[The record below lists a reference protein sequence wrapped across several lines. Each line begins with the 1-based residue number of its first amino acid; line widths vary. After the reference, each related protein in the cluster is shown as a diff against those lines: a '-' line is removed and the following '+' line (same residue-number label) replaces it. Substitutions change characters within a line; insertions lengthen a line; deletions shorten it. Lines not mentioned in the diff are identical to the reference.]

1 MNKETLIFVGSTG
14 LIGREV
20 LESLSKKDKKIY
32 LLLRRLNNT
41 KNENI
46 NNILF
51 NFDAPSS
58 EMNLPACDHLFIC
71 IGRRLKLWE
80 LIYIRKKDR
89 KDHFK
94 IEHDYIYNIAKR
106 AKELGAKNIS
116 LISAVGANSYS
127 SNFYLN
133 TKGRIEESIKNLG
146 YKNINILRPGHII
159 INKSKSEIGLIVWL
173 VDLFFKLVNPFL
185 IGFLSRYRGISL
197 KDISIFM
204 ANKSVSG
211 IKIFYYDDFIK

>member
-51 NFDAPSS
+51 NFDSPSS

-127 SNFYLN
+127 CLLYTSPSP
-133 TKGRIEESIKNLG
+133 RDS
-146 YKNINILRPGHII
+146 
-159 INKSKSEIGLIVWL
+159 
-173 VDLFFKLVNPFL
+173 
-185 IGFLSRYRGISL
+185 
-197 KDISIFM
+197 
-204 ANKSVSG
+204 
-211 IKIFYYDDFIK
+211 

>member
-41 KNENI
+41 KNE
-46 NNILF
+46 
-51 NFDAPSS
+51 
-58 EMNLPACDHLFIC
+58 
-71 IGRRLKLWE
+71 
-80 LIYIRKKDR
+80 
-89 KDHFK
+89 
-94 IEHDYIYNIAKR
+94 
-106 AKELGAKNIS
+106 
-116 LISAVGANSYS
+116 
-127 SNFYLN
+127 
-133 TKGRIEESIKNLG
+133 
-146 YKNINILRPGHII
+146 NINILRPGHII